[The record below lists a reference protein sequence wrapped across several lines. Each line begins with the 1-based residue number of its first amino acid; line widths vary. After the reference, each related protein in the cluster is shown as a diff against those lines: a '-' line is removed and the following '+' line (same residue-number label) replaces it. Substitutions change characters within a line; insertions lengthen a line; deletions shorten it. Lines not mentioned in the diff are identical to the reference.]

1 MSKFYRNRRGFLAS
15 LTKGG
20 GLWIGLGATG
30 LILLCVGV
38 LLWMPEQEPNQ
49 EVLVP
54 SDTAVVAPV
63 TDSQSDSASSDSS
76 ADLPEDTDTVEP
88 EEPAGDVM
96 MTVPVQG
103 TAGTGF
109 SLTTPVFSETMNDW
123 RVHQGIDYKT
133 EGPVQVVAAA
143 DGIVEQVYTCELM
156 GLTVE
161 IRHADDTI
169 SVYQSLSGEAEVI
182 AGQEV
187 RQGDV
192 IGKTGSSADCE
203 VLEGDHLHFALI
215 RDGVYL
221 NPQERFS

>member
-1 MSKFYRNRRGFLAS
+1 MKKIAIVLA
-15 LTKGG
+15 
-20 GLWIGLGATG
+20 
-30 LILLCVGV
+30 LLMA
-38 LLWMPEQEPNQ
+38 LLMA
-49 EVLVP
+49 
-54 SDTAVVAPV
+54 SGCK
-63 TDSQSDSASSDSS
+63 SQD
-76 ADLPEDTDTVEP
+76 
-88 EEPAGDVM
+88 
-96 MTVPVQG
+96 Q
-103 TAGTGF
+103 
-109 SLTTPVFSETMNDW
+109 
-123 RVHQGIDYKT
+123 IDAQQ
-133 EGPVQVVAAA
+133 QVVAAA